1 MFCKWGGGVNSFSYL
16 RIHMLGKYGKKNI
29 LGYLGHFGT
38 PWRPLMAISDPENG
52 SHTLSRMWPALIQPW
67 STLIQQFGAPK
78 GYLWHQEGH
87 FGLFGSFRD
96 PMAPPYGHF
105 GPGKWFPG
113 IVPDVTRLDPTLIH
127 SDPAVWGSQGDLWH
141 QEGHFG
147 LFGSFRGHK
156 MGENGFSKLGILWIS
171 PLLNPSDQMNAL
183 VLLK

>member
-1 MFCKWGGGVNSFSYL
+1 
-16 RIHMLGKYGKKNI
+16 
-29 LGYLGHFGT
+29 
-38 PWRPLMAISDPENG
+38 MA
-52 SHTLSRMWPALIQPW
+52 H
-67 STLIQQFGAPK
+67 
-78 GYLWHQEGH
+78 
-87 FGLFGSFRD
+87 
-96 PMAPPYGHF
+96 PYGHF